1 MNVLLDRNRPS
12 AEFPET
18 LERNAGR
25 APSVY
30 RRSRVGAGSAGER
43 GRHVCVPPTTFLYI
57 SVHRLIPKPRSDG
70 CCSVCSASQEE
81 RINML
86 NVALIEKGVIASG
99 SHYEL
104 KQTPV
109 TDAQQSPALRLDPL
123 MDELNEDNEG
133 GVVL

>member
-1 MNVLLDRNRPS
+1 
-12 AEFPET
+12 
-18 LERNAGR
+18 
-25 APSVY
+25 
-30 RRSRVGAGSAGER
+30 
-43 GRHVCVPPTTFLYI
+43 
-57 SVHRLIPKPRSDG
+57 
-70 CCSVCSASQEE
+70 VCSASQEE
-81 RINML
+81 RVNML

-123 MDELNEDNEG
+123 MDGLDGDNEG

>member
-1 MNVLLDRNRPS
+1 ML
-12 AEFPET
+12 
-18 LERNAGR
+18 G
-25 APSVY
+25 
-30 RRSRVGAGSAGER
+30 
-43 GRHVCVPPTTFLYI
+43 
-57 SVHRLIPKPRSDG
+57 
-70 CCSVCSASQEE
+70 CSASQEE

-99 SHYEL
+99 GHYEL

-109 TDAQQSPALRLDPL
+109 TDAQQSPTPRLDPP